1 MLTKS
6 LEDLMN
12 DQIANEMFASNQYL
26 AMSAYFEDLSLPGFA
41 RWFRLQ
47 AEEEREHA
55 MKFYD
60 FIHDRN
66 GRTRLQAIGQPLIEF
81 GSPLGVFEK
90 ALAHEQKVTA
100 QINNIYATAVR
111 ENDFAS
117 QAFLNWFVTEQV
129 EEEKNAQQL
138 IDTLRLIGD
147 RGDALVMLDRELGA
161 REPGQEQDGAES

>member
-1 MLTKS
+1 MLSPT
-6 LEDLMN
+6 LQAAMN
-12 DQIANEMFASNQYL
+12 DQITNEMFASNQYL

-41 RWFRLQ
+41 QWMRMQ

-60 FIHDRN
+60 FIHDRA
-66 GRTRLQAIGQPLIEF
+66 GQVRLQGIDPPLVEF
-81 GSPLGVFEK
+81 ASPLDVFEK
-90 ALAHEQKVTA
+90 ALEHEQRVSG
-100 QINNIYATAVR
+100 QINAIYALAVR

-138 IDTLRLIGD
+138 VGTLRMVGD

-161 REPGQEQDGAES
+161 RRAAQQMEPA

>member
-1 MLTKS
+1 MLS
-6 LEDLMN
+6 PALQVAMN
-12 DQIANEMFASNQYL
+12 EQVGNEMYAANQYL

-41 RWFRLQ
+41 QWMRMQ

-60 FIHDRN
+60 FIHDRA
-66 GRTRLQAIGQPLIEF
+66 GQVRLQGIGQPVVEF
-81 GSPLGVFEK
+81 ASPLDVFQK
-90 ALAHEQKVTA
+90 ALEHEQRVSG
-100 QINNIYATAVR
+100 QINAIYALAVR

-129 EEEKNAQQL
+129 EEEKNAHQL
-138 IDTLRLIGD
+138 IDTLRMVGD

-161 REPGQEQDGAES
+161 RRAAQQNESA

>member
-6 LEDLMN
+6 LEEAMN
-12 DQIANEMFASNQYL
+12 DQIRNEMFASNQYL

-41 RWFRLQ
+41 RWMRMQ

-66 GRTRLQAIGQPLIEF
+66 GHARVQAIEQPIVDF
-81 GSPLGVFEK
+81 NSPADVFEK
-90 ALAHEQKVTA
+90 ALAHEQRVTA
-100 QINNIYATAVR
+100 QINTIYARAVK

-129 EEEKNAQQL
+129 EEEKNTQQVL
-138 IDTLRLIGD
+138 DTLKLIGD
-147 RGDALVMLDRELGA
+147 RGDALVMLDRELAA
-161 REPGQEQDGAES
+161 REPEAGSEPA

>member
-1 MLTKS
+1 MLAKPI
-6 LEDLMN
+6 EDAMN
-12 DQIANEMFASNQYL
+12 AQITNELFASNQYL
-26 AMSAYFEDLSLPGFA
+26 AASAYFEDSSLPGFA
-41 RWFRLQ
+41 HWMRMQ

-66 GRTRLQAIGQPLIEF
+66 GRARIGAVPQPVADF

-90 ALAHEQKVTA
+90 TLAHEERVSG
-100 QINNIYATAVR
+100 QINTIYALAVR

-129 EEEKNAQQL
+129 EEEKQAQQL
-138 IDTLRLIGD
+138 VDTLRMIGD
-147 RGDALVMLDRELGA
+147 RGDALVLLDRELGA
-161 REPGQEQDGAES
+161 RAPAPSAAE

>member
-1 MLTKS
+1 MLSPT
-6 LEDLMN
+6 LQAAMN
-12 DQIANEMFASNQYL
+12 DQITNEMFASNQYL

-41 RWFRLQ
+41 QWMRMQ

-60 FIHDRN
+60 FIHDRA
-66 GRTRLQAIGQPLIEF
+66 GQVRLQGIDPPLVEF
-81 GSPLGVFEK
+81 ASPLDVFEK
-90 ALAHEQKVTA
+90 ALEHEQRVSG
-100 QINNIYATAVR
+100 QINAIYALAVR

-138 IDTLRLIGD
+138 VDTLRMVGD

-161 REPGQEQDGAES
+161 RRAAQQMEPA

>member
-6 LEDLMN
+6 LEEAMN
-12 DQIANEMFASNQYL
+12 NQIRNELFASNQYL

-41 RWFRLQ
+41 KWMRMQ
-47 AEEEREHA
+47 AEEERDHA

-66 GRTRLQAIGQPLIEF
+66 GRARLQAIEQPLVDF
-81 GSPLGVFEK
+81 TSPAEVFEK
-90 ALAHEQKVTA
+90 ALAHEQRVSA
-100 QINNIYATAVR
+100 QINAIYAQAVQ

-129 EEEKNAQQL
+129 EEEKNTQQVL
-138 IDTLRLIGD
+138 DTLKLIGD
-147 RGDALVMLDRELGA
+147 RGDALVMLDRELAA
-161 REPGQEQDGAES
+161 REPEADAGAE

>member
-1 MLTKS
+1 MLS
-6 LEDLMN
+6 PALQVAMN
-12 DQIANEMFASNQYL
+12 EQVGNEMYAANQYL

-41 RWFRLQ
+41 QWMRMQ

-60 FIHDRN
+60 FIHDRA
-66 GRTRLQAIGQPLIEF
+66 GQVRLQGIGQPVVEF
-81 GSPLGVFEK
+81 ASPLDVFQK
-90 ALAHEQKVTA
+90 ALEHEQRVSG
-100 QINNIYATAVR
+100 QINEIYALAVR

-129 EEEKNAQQL
+129 EEEKNAHQL
-138 IDTLRLIGD
+138 IDTLRMVGD

-161 REPGQEQDGAES
+161 RRAAQQNESA

>member
-1 MLTKS
+1 MLSPT
-6 LEDLMN
+6 LQTAMN
-12 DQIANEMFASNQYL
+12 DQITNEMFASNQYL

-41 RWFRLQ
+41 QWMRMQ

-60 FIHDRN
+60 FIHDRA
-66 GRTRLQAIGQPLIEF
+66 GQVRLQGIDPPLVEF
-81 GSPLGVFEK
+81 ASPLDVFEK
-90 ALAHEQKVTA
+90 ALEHEQRVSG
-100 QINNIYATAVR
+100 QINAIYALAVR

-138 IDTLRLIGD
+138 VDTLRMVGD

-161 REPGQEQDGAES
+161 RRAAQQMEPE

>member
-1 MLTKS
+1 MLSPT
-6 LEDLMN
+6 LQAAMN
-12 DQIANEMFASNQYL
+12 DQITNEMFASNQYL

-41 RWFRLQ
+41 QWMRMQ

-60 FIHDRN
+60 FIHDRT
-66 GRTRLQAIGQPLIEF
+66 GQVRLQGIDPPLVEF
-81 GSPLGVFEK
+81 ASPLDVFEK
-90 ALAHEQKVTA
+90 ALEHEQRVSR
-100 QINNIYATAVR
+100 QINAIYALAVR

-129 EEEKNAQQL
+129 EEEKNAHQL
-138 IDTLRLIGD
+138 VDTLRMVGD

-161 REPGQEQDGAES
+161 RRAAQQMEPA